1 MFNWSI
7 KKTVL
12 SIFIAFSTLTSA
24 AVLKDVTYI
33 NGEFTLTFDSK
44 VTPSIKNETNSSNKI
59 KYNVSQIDLKNS
71 SISPEVLKKIDVND
85 KYYKDIIID
94 NFDKNSITILTYSQ
108 YGYNSKVTYKN
119 EWFNK

>member
-59 KYNVSQIDLKNS
+59 K
-71 SISPEVLKKIDVND
+71 
-85 KYYKDIIID
+85 
-94 NFDKNSITILTYSQ
+94 
-108 YGYNSKVTYKN
+108 
-119 EWFNK
+119 